1 MILTISG
8 QLDIQRDKMRT
19 RAGCRLVTADVLS
32 FVIFHRCDPRRND
45 ASIGNCPL
53 GREMMES
60 ENK

>member
-1 MILTISG
+1 MTLTISG

-19 RAGCRLVTADVLS
+19 RADRRLVTTHVLS
-32 FVIFHRCDPRRND
+32 FVIFRRCDPRRND
-45 ASIGNCPL
+45 VSIGNCPL